1 MADTE
6 VYFVTNRAPG
16 PPGAP
21 PARAF
26 GPKMVPL
33 ENRALSFGKALVT
46 KVTGDPATLEQQ
58 QVAEVSGVTQDFFS
72 EALQAEI
79 VNSGKNLLVFVHGF
93 ANSYSDAMCRAAFN
107 REWFANS
114 HMPAADCCVV
124 AFTWPSAGRVVDGED
139 VLAGAA
145 TILLTVLGL
154 AISHELKSPF
164 TNRYHDDQN
173 NARSSGRDFART
185 LDRMA
190 PLAAQVRAQGRK
202 VFLLAH
208 SMGHVVLQGA
218 FAGWANSGQAPSLRF
233 DEAILAAAD
242 ADAEFARQPPVWLT
256 AMPRLTGRTSLYHST
271 EDQILM
277 VSDVVNGKRRLGQS
291 GPPSKADTQTFP
303 PDNFRFVD
311 CAGVQDPVEE
321 RQLDYTHQYY
331 RRIPEVRDDIAEAFA
346 GAGQPGQVVLGD

>member
-1 MADTE
+1 LRLDIIHGWMQISILISHVAGSVFAWGTHAAWGLSDSSEQFIFLSGLTLGS
-6 VYFVTNRAPG
+6 VFTLKARRDGLPRAQDDLL
-16 PPGAP
+16 
-21 PARAF
+21 R
-26 GPKMVPL
+26 
-33 ENRALSFGKALVT
+33 RALRLYATQMKLFFGFAAMVLLGAALLSD
-46 KVTGDPATLEQQ
+46 GDALRRGGWCLLVDAPCPAAKPSSPTSPATLEQQ
-58 QVAEVSGVTQDFFS
+58 QVAAVSGVTQDFFS

-107 REWFANS
+107 REWFATSNVT
-114 HMPAADCCVV
+114 AADCCVV

-190 PLAAQVRAQGRK
+190 PLAEQARAQGLK

-208 SMGHVVLQGA
+208 SMGHVVLQG
-218 FAGWANSGQAPSLRF
+218 SL
-233 DEAILAAAD
+233 
-242 ADAEFARQPPVWLT
+242 
-256 AMPRLTGRTSLYHST
+256 
-271 EDQILM
+271 
-277 VSDVVNGKRRLGQS
+277 RRLGQ
-291 GPPSKADTQTFP
+291 
-303 PDNFRFVD
+303 
-311 CAGVQDPVEE
+311 
-321 RQLDYTHQYY
+321 
-331 RRIPEVRDDIAEAFA
+331 
-346 GAGQPGQVVLGD
+346 